1 VRGELEISSPFSI
14 NFTIMI
20 STKNIISSY
29 EDVPSEWIF
38 EYYLNLSEKLV
49 GQDVKMYS
57 VFKTEKTPSMYVYFT
72 VNNNSYK
79 FKDFSSGN
87 QGGPVDLVMALF
99 SIDFFSATSMIIND
113 YERFIKDNRY
123 ALNVEYKVQDKYKVV
138 DYEMRHW
145 TNLDKDYWMKYKIGS
160 KLLEYYNVTP
170 LSFFSMEKT
179 EPDGSISSVRIS
191 LNNIYGYFR
200 RNGSLY
206 KIYMPKN
213 GDKKFIKVENYIQGS
228 DQLVSV
234 KSNLIIT
241 ASLKDLMA
249 FRMLKIP
256 DFQAIAPDSENS
268 MINESAIDKLK
279 EKFDKIVVL
288 FDNDTAGKE
297 SSEKYKSRYGFDY
310 ITLDMSKDLSDS
322 VKDYGIDAVR
332 DKLKQML

>member
-1 VRGELEISSPFSI
+1 
-14 NFTIMI
+14 MI

-29 EDVPSEWIF
+29 EDVPSEWVF

-57 VFKTEKTPSMYVYFT
+57 VFKTEKTPSMYVYFNVST
-72 VNNNSYK
+72 NSYK

-87 QGGPVDLVMALF
+87 QGGPADLVMALF
-99 SIDFFSATSMIIND
+99 STDFFSANAMIVND

-123 ALNVEYKVQDKYKVV
+123 DLNIEYKIQDKFKVV

-145 TNLDKDYWMKYKIGS
+145 TNLDKDYWMKYRIGS
-160 KLLEYYNVTP
+160 KLLEHYNVAP
-170 LSFFSMEKT
+170 LSFFTMEKT
-179 EPDGSISSVRIS
+179 ELEGTITSVKRS
-191 LNNIYGYFR
+191 MNHIYGYFR
-200 RNGSLY
+200 KNGSLY

-213 GDKKFIKVENYIQGS
+213 TDKKFIKVENYIQGT
-228 DQLVSV
+228 DQLINA

-256 DFQAIAPDSENS
+256 DYQAIAPDSENS
-268 MINESAIDKLK
+268 MINESTVEKLK
-279 EKFDKIVVL
+279 GKFDKIVVL

-322 VKDYGIDAVR
+322 VKDYGIDTVR